1 MGASADGEGAAR
13 GFDGVWVGGAN
24 SGLRGAGFLGE
35 DKGLDW
41 VGVGGANSGLRGAEV
56 LWGNR
61 DLDCTGVA
69 GANRGLGGAA
79 VGGENKGLGRED
91 EADLVAP
98 AGDDR
103 KPCSCASR
111 ILAGLVVGMV
121 VVVVGVW
128 GMPGVERRA
137 LLGVVCWRTGLGG
150 RER

>member
-1 MGASADGEGAAR
+1 M
-13 GFDGVWVGGAN
+13 
-24 SGLRGAGFLGE
+24 
-35 DKGLDW
+35 
-41 VGVGGANSGLRGAEV
+41 
-56 LWGNR
+56 
-61 DLDCTGVA
+61 
-69 GANRGLGGAA
+69 
-79 VGGENKGLGRED
+79 GGENKGLGRED

-111 ILAGLVVGMV
+111 ILAGLVM

-128 GMPGVERRA
+128 GMPGDGRRA